1 LILVCDIARITIDW
15 SRLIRRCW
23 VAHRILTALFV
34 EAHLL
39 YCLRGGAQVVAS
51 MSQRTTARNV
61 AAFLNLLGR
70 RAFCLSENGERMRR
84 MTDQASSAESW
95 EVNWQL
101 DSTSVYGTIVRPA
114 GPGPFPAVVMVA
126 GSGPTDRDWNSPL
139 LPGSKGSARLLAEA
153 LAQAGIASLRYDKRA
168 SGPHARENMAALIG
182 KMSMQSHVDELTG
195 AVATMAQQDFIRRDR
210 IFALTNSEGALHY
223 QVQHPA
229 LLFAGLVLT
238 APPGRPVG
246 TVARSQIAAQ
256 VASNGDAELS
266 LYDAAI
272 DRFLAGELIAPDP
285 SLPEEVQMLLKSLE
299 TPANLPFARELWTA
313 DAAPLLRQ
321 VDVPVLVII
330 GKKDLQVDWQADG
343 EPLQHAAAGREE
355 VTFFFPENANHV
367 LKQELRSRSELV
379 PAEVAQSYNGP
390 ETRLDPQALAR
401 ILEWLAAHT

>member
-1 LILVCDIARITIDW
+1 
-15 SRLIRRCW
+15 
-23 VAHRILTALFV
+23 
-34 EAHLL
+34 
-39 YCLRGGAQVVAS
+39 
-51 MSQRTTARNV
+51 
-61 AAFLNLLGR
+61 
-70 RAFCLSENGERMRR
+70 

-101 DSTSVYGTIVRPA
+101 DSTTVYGTLVRPA

-139 LPGSKGSARLLAEA
+139 LPGSNGSARLLAEA

-168 SGPHARENMAALIG
+168 AGPHARENMAVLIG

-195 AVATMAQQDFIRRDR
+195 AVRTIAQQDFIRDDR
-210 IFALTNSEGALHY
+210 IFALTNSEGALHALHY

-246 TVARSQIAAQ
+246 TVAHSQIAAQ
-256 VASNGDAELS
+256 VASVPNGDALLA

-272 DRFLAGELIAPDP
+272 DRFTAGEPIAPDP
-285 SLPEEVQMLLKSLE
+285 SLPEGVQMLLKSLE

-330 GKKDLQVDWQADG
+330 GKKDLQVDWQVDG
-343 EPLQHAAAGREE
+343 EPLQHGRCR
-355 VTFFFPENANHV
+355 T
-367 LKQELRSRSELV
+367 
-379 PAEVAQSYNGP
+379 
-390 ETRLDPQALAR
+390 
-401 ILEWLAAHT
+401 